1 MGPLLQA
8 ILGYSQVL
16 LRVLEKWETL
26 NPFKIVTFLKSPR
39 NKPILFYSITDKTWY
54 PLFKRRLFMMK
65 NKFNRHSVEL
75 VSRRLLAAVFFIV
88 LFSTLIQIEGTAKA
102 VDLTTAIRQIAK
114 QNIPA
119 VVHIEVTQR
128 QEIANPFL
136 PFDNSPFFRFFFD
149 VPGMPRKFQREL
161 KGLGTGMLM
170 NDKGYIL
177 TNNHVVG
184 GATEISVLLA
194 DGSKYDAKLIGAD
207 PKTDLAVIKIS
218 SPSSLPHVT
227 FGDSDKMEVGDWVI
241 AIGHPRG
248 LDQTVTQGI
257 ISAKHRRGITDP
269 SSYQDFLQTDAAI
282 NPGNSGGPLLNLK
295 GEVIGVNAAIVS
307 QSGGFE
313 GIGFAIPSN
322 MAIYVAKSL
331 IANGKVARGWLG
343 VSTQDLTPEL
353 AKSFG
358 LPSPR
363 GALVADVVKGSPAEK
378 AGIRRGDVIIDY
390 RGKPIP
396 DGSSLRNQVATSPI
410 KGRVDITIIRNG
422 KRLKIPVKIG
432 NLEQAIRRQASSL
445 KARLGINAA
454 PLKSKIARKFGLNRR
469 KGVVITWVD
478 PSGPLGEQGFE
489 VGDLI
494 LEIDGRSVKGLE
506 GLMNLVRRL
515 RPHQRLTL
523 LALDH
528 RTGRTGYVQI
538 RVR

>member
-1 MGPLLQA
+1 MFDP
-8 ILGYSQVL
+8 
-16 LRVLEKWETL
+16 K
-26 NPFKIVTFLKSPR
+26 K
-39 NKPILFYSITDKTWY
+39 WY
-54 PLFKRRLFMMK
+54 PFPGEEDFFMT
-65 NKFNRHSVEL
+65 NRFDHGCTGFSHGVAM
-75 VSRRLLAAVFFIV
+75 AAVFLALFLV
-88 LFSTLIQIEGTAKA
+88 LPFTATGATGST
-102 VDLTTAIRQIAK
+102 DLTTAIRHIAK
-114 QNIPA
+114 QTIPA
-119 VVHIEVTQR
+119 VAHIEVTQR
-128 QEIANPFL
+128 QEIENPFL

-149 VPGMPRKFQREL
+149 VPGMPRKYQREL

-170 NDKGYIL
+170 DAKGYIL

-184 GATEISVLLA
+184 GATKITVLLA
-194 DGSKYDAKLIGAD
+194 NGNKYNAKLIGAD

-218 SPSSLPHVT
+218 SPSPLPHVT

-257 ISAKHRRGITDP
+257 VSAKHRRGITDP

-282 NPGNSGGPLLNLK
+282 NPGNSGGPLLNLD

-322 MAIYVAKSL
+322 IALYVANSL

-343 VSTQDLTPEL
+343 VSTQDITPEL

-358 LPSPR
+358 LKSPR
-363 GALVADVVKGSPAEK
+363 GALVSDVVKKSPAEK
-378 AGIRRGDVIIDY
+378 AGLRRGDVIVGY
-390 RGKPIP
+390 RGKRIP
-396 DGSSLRNQVATSPI
+396 DGGTLRNEVATSPI
-410 KGRVDITIIRNG
+410 KGTVTVTVIRNG
-422 KRLKIPVKIG
+422 KTVVIPVRIE
-432 NLEQAIRRQASSL
+432 NLEQALRREAASFR
-445 KARLGINAA
+445 ARLGVDVA
-454 PLKSKIARKFGLNRR
+454 PLKPKVAQKFGLNTR
-469 KGVVITWVD
+469 KGVVLTWVD

-489 VGDLI
+489 VGDMI
-494 LEIDGRSVKGLE
+494 LEIDGKAVRGLE
-506 GLMNLVRRL
+506 GLMDMVRHI
-515 RPHQRLTL
+515 RPRQRLTL

>member
-1 MGPLLQA
+1 
-8 ILGYSQVL
+8 
-16 LRVLEKWETL
+16 
-26 NPFKIVTFLKSPR
+26 
-39 NKPILFYSITDKTWY
+39 
-54 PLFKRRLFMMK
+54 MK
-65 NKFNRHSVEL
+65 NRL
-75 VSRRLLAAVFFIV
+75 DRRFMAAFCIWAIIAVFSVI
-88 LFSTLIQIEGTAKA
+88 FSFTTPQATATTRSI
-102 VDLTTAIRQIAK
+102 DLTTAIRQIAK

-170 NDKGYIL
+170 DSKGYIL

-194 DGSKYDAKLIGAD
+194 NGNKYDAKLIGAD

-218 SPSSLPHVT
+218 SRSPLPHVT

-282 NPGNSGGPLLNLK
+282 NPGNSGGPLLNLN

-322 MAIYVAKSL
+322 MALYVAKSL

-358 LPSPR
+358 LNAPR

-378 AGIRRGDVIIDY
+378 AGIRRGDVIISY
-390 RGKPIP
+390 RGKPIL
-396 DGSSLRNQVATSPI
+396 DGSSLRNEVATSPI
-410 KGRVDITIIRNG
+410 DGMVNITIIRNG
-422 KRLKIPVKIG
+422 KKQKIPVRIG

-445 KARLGINAA
+445 KARLGIDAA
-454 PLKSKIARKFGLNRR
+454 PLKPKVARKFGLSTR

-478 PSGPLGEQGFE
+478 PTGPLGEQGFE

-494 LEIDGRSVKGLE
+494 LEIDGRSVRGLA
-506 GLMNLVRRL
+506 GLMDLVRRI
-515 RPHQRLTL
+515 RPRQRLTL

>member
-1 MGPLLQA
+1 
-8 ILGYSQVL
+8 
-16 LRVLEKWETL
+16 
-26 NPFKIVTFLKSPR
+26 
-39 NKPILFYSITDKTWY
+39 
-54 PLFKRRLFMMK
+54 MK
-65 NKFNRHSVEL
+65 NKCNRHSVGVL
-75 VSRRLLAAVFFIV
+75 SRWFIATVFFV
-88 LFSTLIQIEGTAKA
+88 FLFSTVAQVQDAFGAI
-102 VDLTTAIRQIAK
+102 DLTTAIRQIAR
-114 QNIPA
+114 QTIPA
-119 VVHIEVTQR
+119 VVHIEVIQR

-149 VPGMPRKFQREL
+149 VPGMPRKYQREL

-170 NDKGYIL
+170 DAKGYIL

-194 DGSKYDAKLIGAD
+194 NGNKYDAKLIGAD

-218 SPSSLPHVT
+218 PQSPLPHVA

-257 ISAKHRRGITDP
+257 ISAKHRMGITDP

-295 GEVIGVNAAIVS
+295 GQVIGINAAIVS

-322 MAIYVAKSL
+322 MALYVAKSL
-331 IANGKVARGWLG
+331 ITNGKVTRGWLG

-363 GALVADVVKGSPAEK
+363 GALVADVVKGSPAER
-378 AGIRRGDVIIDY
+378 AGITRGDVLIGY

-396 DGSSLRNQVATSPI
+396 DGRSLRNEVATSPI
-410 KGRVDITIIRNG
+410 EGKVIITIIRNG
-422 KRLKIPVKIG
+422 KTLKVPVKIG
-432 NLEQAIRRQASSL
+432 NMAQAIRRQASSL
-445 KARLGINAA
+445 KARLGIDAA
-454 PLKSKIARKFGLNRR
+454 PLKPKIARKFRLNTRQ
-469 KGVVITWVD
+469 GVAITWVD
-478 PSGPLGEQGFE
+478 PTGPLGEQGFE

-494 LEIDGRSVKGLE
+494 LEIDGRSVRGLE
-506 GLMNLVRRL
+506 GLMNLVRRI
-515 RPHQRLTL
+515 RPRQRLTL